1 MGEKIIFNDRKNKI
15 YKGKKMQ
22 TKILLKMKN
31 YKPQQ
36 KASPMK
42 QIMSKT
48 QVDHTPVEGHA
59 SKNIR
64 TTQTELD
71 GLKKEREDTR
81 LGRQGRG

>member
-1 MGEKIIFNDRKNKI
+1 MCEKKLFSITGKMKR

-36 KASPMK
+36 KASMK